1 MNLNAAD
8 EYEKSFMTPDEGG
21 VLHRDK
27 MKAPRFFQ
35 WLMLFCLIVGV
46 FGTGAAVLQQGLAM
60 IWAPIVLLMSLAF
73 VWLNFMALRVVV
85 TPKTVYIQYGMLG
98 PKIPIESITHCEA
111 EEYSIWKYGGYGI
124 RYSLFDGSWAF
135 NMLGDKGRAVRIH
148 YTLPS
153 GRERK
158 IVLSSH
164 EPQALAD
171 AINHAR
177 GLSSAD
183 VSADKEETVL
193 FSETQSAEEAPVDV
207 EVEVEEEQKA

>member
-1 MNLNAAD
+1 MMENAAD

-21 VLHRDK
+21 ILHRDK

-35 WLMLFCLIVGV
+35 WLLLFCLIAGLI
-46 FGTGAAVLQQGLAM
+46 GTGTAVAAQGLAL
-60 IWAPIVLLMSLAF
+60 IWAPIVLLLGLAF

-98 PKIPIESITHCEA
+98 PRIPIESITRCEA
-111 EEYSIWKYGGYGI
+111 DEYSIWKYGGYGI
-124 RYSLFDGSWAF
+124 RYSLFDRSWAF
-135 NMLGDKGRAVRIH
+135 NMLGDKGRAVRVQ

-164 EPQALAD
+164 QPKALAD

-177 GLSSAD
+177 SLASDD
-183 VSADKEETVL
+183 VATDEEETVL
-193 FSETQSAEEAPVDV
+193 YSEDQAVEESTVNA
-207 EVEVEEEQKA
+207 EVEVEQEA

>member
-1 MNLNAAD
+1 
-8 EYEKSFMTPDEGG
+8 MTPDEGG

-35 WLMLFCLIVGV
+35 WLMLFCLIAGLI
-46 FGTGAAVLQQGLAM
+46 GTGSAVFQQGLAL
-60 IWAPIVLLMSLAF
+60 IWAPIVLLMGLAF

-85 TPKTVYIQYGMLG
+85 TPKTVYIQYGLLG

-148 YTLPS
+148 YRLPS

-177 GLSSAD
+177 GRSVDEASA
-183 VSADKEETVL
+183 EEEDTVL
-193 FSETQSAEEAPVDV
+193 FSETQSAEGIAV
-207 EVEVEEEQKA
+207 EVESEVEVAEEQKA